1 MAQTYTLIIGASDNE
16 ERMSFQAVMSL
27 QRHNYAVRALGIR
40 TGRIGQ
46 IEIETTPKVYDDVDT
61 ISLYINPAL
70 QRKYY
75 DLILATHPRR
85 IIFNPGTENT
95 ELQTL
100 AKEHGIET
108 TEACTLVL
116 LSLGT
121 YR

>member
-27 QRHNYAVRALGIR
+27 KRHNYAVRALGIR

-61 ISLYINPAL
+61 ISLYINPTL
-70 QRKYY
+70 QRQYY